1 MSKTPRLSKV
11 IVSIMIAYLFLPFLI
26 TGLYSLAT
34 KWSTT
39 VFPEGYT
46 FSYYLDMFRSERF
59 WTAILRSVCIS
70 LAGVILAV
78 LVMTPLVYGVLAFTP
93 KLEAPLKVL
102 MLLPYAIPGVIS
114 ATALLSTYGGT
125 NLPLVLVL
133 AGAYFVFIMPLMY
146 SGISN
151 AMRAIDIVSVS
162 EAARVLGASTLQTF
176 LRIIVPGI
184 APGILVSTLLSFSTL
199 FGEFVVANMLIG
211 GSFETIQIYLYLVMK
226 QTGHLSS
233 AVVVIYVFIMTLL
246 CGALIKA
253 STGKQPEKR
262 SGRRNANEP
271 VH

>member
-1 MSKTPRLSKV
+1 MKKTPRFSKIIIV
-11 IVSIMIAYLFLPFLI
+11 IMVIYLFLPFVI
-26 TGLYSLAT
+26 TGLYSVAT
-34 KWSTT
+34 KWSNT
-39 VFPEGYT
+39 VLPEGYT
-46 FSYYLDMFRSERF
+46 LKYYQEMFLSPRF
-59 WTAILRSVCIS
+59 WTAILRSVGIS
-70 LAGVILAV
+70 VAGVTLAV
-78 LVMTPLVYGVLAFTP
+78 LVMTPLVYAVIAFTP
-93 KLEAPLKVL
+93 KLESVLKIL
-102 MLLPYAIPGVIS
+102 MLMPYAIPGVIS

-176 LRIIVPGI
+176 IRIIVPGI

-233 AVVVIYVFIMTLL
+233 AVVVIYVLIMTLI
-246 CGALIKA
+246 CGLLIKL
-253 STGKQPEKR
+253 SVGKQPEKR
-262 SGRRNANEP
+262 MARRS
-271 VH
+271 

>member
-1 MSKTPRLSKV
+1 MTRTPRYAKL
-11 IVSIMIAYLFLPFLI
+11 IVVVMIAYLFLPFVI
-26 TGLYSLAT
+26 TGLYSLAD

-39 VFPEGYT
+39 ILPESYT
-46 FSYYLDMFRSERF
+46 LKYYEEMFLSERF
-59 WTAILRSVCIS
+59 WSAILRSVGIS
-70 LAGVILAV
+70 AAGVGMAV
-78 LVMTPLVYGVLAFTP
+78 LVMTPLVYAVFAFTP
-93 KLEAPLKVL
+93 KLEGLLKML

-114 ATALLSTYGGT
+114 ASALLNAYGGT
-125 NLPLVLVL
+125 STPLVAVL

-162 EAARVLGASTLQTF
+162 EAARILGASTLQTF

-233 AVVVIYVFIMTLL
+233 AVVVIYVLIMTLI
-246 CGALIKA
+246 CAALIKV
-253 STGKQPEKR
+253 SVGKQNAKR
-262 SGRRNANEP
+262 AGRRAENEP